1 MQHID
6 LYFYVL
12 YVCQVDQGVFRFLG
26 YYFHFLIWATGCF
39 ICLCTISA
47 PEASVVVFKR
57 QLNQN
62 HNAALLSSS
71 ALVSEKLQCFKTV
84 TSQTKANGC
93 NIFSVPLCWAAML
106 IQLTA
111 VAALLPR
118 DGGRRRRVIFFF
130 FFLRSWGPGLTVRQ
144 QTQREQKRRKPLS
157 RPLKHC
163 ERRESEC
170 R

>member
-1 MQHID
+1 M
-6 LYFYVL
+6 
-12 YVCQVDQGVFRFLG
+12 
-26 YYFHFLIWATGCF
+26 A
-39 ICLCTISA
+39 
-47 PEASVVVFKR
+47 VFKQ

-62 HNAALLSSS
+62 HSADLLSSP

-118 DGGRRRRVIFFF
+118 DGGRRRRVRFFF
-130 FFLRSWGPGLTVRQ
+130 EEEEAGGPGLTVRQ
-144 QTQREQKRRKPLS
+144 QTQREQKG
-157 RPLKHC
+157 
-163 ERRESEC
+163 ESP
-170 R
+170 